1 MNIPIINPWLI
12 YAINTINNISSVLF
26 DIVLLGTIG
35 FIVGIIAYFMWRD
48 DGYWSTDEDDVAFD
62 KQARLYLK
70 RCGITLIIILSLYMV
85 IPTKETMYTMI
96 AMKYVTTENING
108 GIETVKS
115 AVDYV
120 FEKIDELNDS
130 KSFQSEGGIHNESQ

>member
-1 MNIPIINPWLI
+1 MNNPIINPWLI
-12 YAINTINNISSVLF
+12 YAINTINNISCVLF
-26 DIVLLGTIG
+26 DTVVLGTIG

-62 KQARLYLK
+62 KKARLYLK
-70 RCGITLIIILSLYMV
+70 RGGITLIIILLLYMV
-85 IPTKETMYTMI
+85 IPTKETMRAMI

-120 FEKIDELNDS
+120 FEKMDELNDS

>member
-1 MNIPIINPWLI
+1 MNNPIINPWLI
-12 YAINTINNISSVLF
+12 YAINTINNISCVLF
-26 DIVLLGTIG
+26 ATVLLGTVG
-35 FIVGIIAYFMWRD
+35 FIVGIIAYFMWRN

-62 KQARLYLK
+62 KKARLYLK
-70 RCGITLIIILSLYMV
+70 RCGITLIIILLLNMV

-120 FEKIDELNDS
+120 LEKMDELHDS